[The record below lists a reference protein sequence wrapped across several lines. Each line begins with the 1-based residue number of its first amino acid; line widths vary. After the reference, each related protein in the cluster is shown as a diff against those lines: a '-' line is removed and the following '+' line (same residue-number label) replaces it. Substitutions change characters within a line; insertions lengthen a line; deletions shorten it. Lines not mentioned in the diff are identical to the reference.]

1 MMTYELDD
9 IEKRALMGEV
19 VDRAR
24 ADLNDGKPLTEM
36 REPRPGERIQ
46 TWFCDGCRDWHTGS
60 VLGGP
65 IGDPHGE
72 AKASCDACGEL
83 KPKAGFKTAMVN
95 GAEGDFCHDC
105 RHGKGCDCG
114 ADDDA

>member
-1 MMTYELDD
+1 MTYELDD
-9 IEKRALMGEV
+9 IEKHAPMGVV

-24 ADLNDGKPLTEM
+24 ADLNDGRPLTET

-46 TWFCDGCRDWHTGS
+46 TWFCEDCQTEHKGS

-72 AKASCDACGEL
+72 SK
-83 KPKAGFKTAMVN
+83 
-95 GAEGDFCHDC
+95 
-105 RHGKGCDCG
+105 
-114 ADDDA
+114 